1 VHERTFSKT
10 TVHSIDATDEPGSD
24 PDRGERTMMSYY
36 KRLLG
41 QSNDRTGGPSLRE
54 ANDDFARMLNQR
66 YSLFGPLTDQRG
78 RHHR

>member
-1 VHERTFSKT
+1 MT
-10 TVHSIDATDEPGSD
+10 
-24 PDRGERTMMSYY
+24 SYY

-41 QSNDRTGGPSLRE
+41 QSQDRTGGPSLSE

-66 YSLFGPLTDQRG
+66 YSLLGSLTDQRG